1 VLSFALTL
9 VANGVMLQRCSL
21 KPSHG
26 HHREPSHEL
35 GGCITQRPCPIPA
48 MHMQRSGQI
57 VSHVAAV
64 WRHLPWCSWMSSAQG
79 FSPECTKQQEEH
91 PLINPGLVCVKD
103 VFFFF
108 FFLPKGILKY
118 IV

>member
-1 VLSFALTL
+1 
-9 VANGVMLQRCSL
+9 
-21 KPSHG
+21 
-26 HHREPSHEL
+26 
-35 GGCITQRPCPIPA
+35 
-48 MHMQRSGQI
+48 
-57 VSHVAAV
+57 
-64 WRHLPWCSWMSSAQG
+64 MSSAQG